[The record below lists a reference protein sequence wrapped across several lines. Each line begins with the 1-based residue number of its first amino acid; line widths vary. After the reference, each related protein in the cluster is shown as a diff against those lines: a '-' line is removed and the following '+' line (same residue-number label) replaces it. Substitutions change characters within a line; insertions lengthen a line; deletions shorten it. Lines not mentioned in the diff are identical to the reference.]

1 MSSLSKK
8 ILAVYLLVLLLG
20 VTLST
25 LIYVNGNAVSTVIN
39 SLVENN
45 LPRLNAYSTLR
56 VAIFAQKPALYEY
69 YANTDRDAFI
79 KRYETIQREIQAGL
93 RTIQVNDEGKY
104 LLLRIESQVDQ
115 ISLYAVALDQTLS
128 APFVDWDKARAI
140 LEQVSQTENKITP
153 MIEALVRLNQKSV
166 FDNGNSAHART
177 RLMVQMVI
185 VFSLVIF
192 IIAIL
197 IGYYVNAYIS
207 ESAERRR
214 LAMFPERN
222 PSPVLRLA
230 WDGTVAYA
238 NPATTD
244 LLAQLGLSNAIE
256 LLPDDFASRLAELKS
271 TRQESMTL
279 EYTRHSHI
287 LDYFVHALTDLHVF
301 HVYISDITERKRA
314 EENLVYQAYYDDL
327 TGLPNR
333 RMFGECLLDAI
344 NQVEGHGMLAVALLR
359 LDRIQRILESQGYE
373 ASDEL
378 MRTLALRLNALLKNS
393 RDLARDAVLFRFEGA
408 SLSLL
413 LPDLANAQQ
422 LHLLGE
428 KLLRSMEEPL
438 TVNDQEFFF
447 SLSIGASIFPVDG
460 ADPESLIRNAES
472 AVNQISLHGGNAFER
487 YAEDMNARAERWL
500 SLETGLRRAIELN
513 ELTLH
518 YQPQIAIASNRI
530 IGVEALLRWR
540 RDGQTFISPGEFIPL
555 AEECGLIIPI
565 GEWVLRT
572 ACMQAR
578 LWQAAGFDDL
588 IVAVNIS
595 ARQFQHPK
603 FTELVSGII
612 QETGIDPRYLELEI
626 TESVAMFDAE
636 KTIATLNHLRALNL
650 QLSID
655 DFGTGY
661 SSLSYLKRFPI
672 NKLKV
677 DQSFV
682 RNMTTDANDASI
694 TKSIILLGQSL
705 NLSVIAEGVE
715 TAAQLVKLKQFGCD
729 EVQGYFF
736 SKPVPPNEL
745 ECLLAANPDR
755 VMAERTHV

>member
-1 MSSLSKK
+1 MSSISKK
-8 ILAVYLLVLLLG
+8 ILAVYFLVLILG

-25 LIYVNGNAVSTVIN
+25 LIYVNGNAVSSVIN

-69 YANTDRDAFI
+69 YANTDRAAFL
-79 KRYETIQREIQAGL
+79 KRFETIQREIQAGL
-93 RTIQVNDEGKY
+93 RTIQVNDDGKY
-104 LLLRIESQVDQ
+104 LLLQIESQIDQ
-115 ISLYAVALDQTLS
+115 ISLHAVALDQTLS

-166 FDNGNSAHART
+166 FENGNSAHART
-177 RLMVQMVI
+177 SLMVQMVI

-238 NPATTD
+238 NPATTE
-244 LLAQLGLSNAIE
+244 LITQLGLSHAME
-256 LLPDDFASRLAELKS
+256 LLPDDFALRLAELKS
-271 TRQESMTL
+271 TRQESMAL

-344 NQVEGHGMLAVALLR
+344 KQVEGQGMLAVALLR

-378 MRTLALRLNALLKNS
+378 LRTLALRLNALLKNN

-413 LPDLANAQQ
+413 LPDLVDAQQ

-428 KLLRSMEEPL
+428 KLLLSMQEPL

-447 SLSIGASIFPVDG
+447 SLSIGASIFPADG

-472 AVNQISLHGGNAFER
+472 AVNQISLHGGNAFES

-513 ELTLH
+513 ELALH

-572 ACMQAR
+572 ACAQAR

-603 FTELVSGII
+603 FTELVSAII

-715 TAAQLVKLKQFGCD
+715 TAAQLARLKQFGCD

-745 ECLLAANPDR
+745 ECLLGANPDR
-755 VMAERTHV
+755 VIAERVHV